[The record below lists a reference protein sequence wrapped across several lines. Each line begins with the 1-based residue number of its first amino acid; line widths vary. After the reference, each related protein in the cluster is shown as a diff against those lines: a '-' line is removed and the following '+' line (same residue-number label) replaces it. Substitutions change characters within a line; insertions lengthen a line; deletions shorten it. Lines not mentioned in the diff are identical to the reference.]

1 MIHKMR
7 NLIFRLKRLPRLV
20 ASLEQRLDR
29 IHETLGRI
37 ESRHV
42 RALSAPRLCDA
53 EFRVYSQWGEDGI
66 IQLLLKYVPMEQH
79 AFVEFGVENYRESNT
94 RFLLMH
100 DNWSGLV
107 IDGDER
113 NIDFIKRDA
122 IFWRYNLKAD
132 CAFVTRENINEL
144 LRRNGLEGDIGL
156 LSIDIDGNDYWVWE
170 AIDVVT
176 PRIVIA
182 EYNSRFGAERA
193 VTVPYRSDFMRQAA
207 HPSMIYYG
215 ASLAA
220 LVHLGD
226 RKGYDFVGSNSA
238 GNNAFFVR
246 RDVRPESLPVLT
258 VRQGYVQSQ
267 FREFRDSAGSL
278 TFASFEEEQA
288 LLNTLPLTEVP

>member
-1 MIHKMR
+1 MISR
-7 NLIFRLKRLPRLV
+7 VARLIARFSEIDAK
-20 ASLEQRLDR
+20 LDR
-29 IHETLGRI
+29 LQEMVGRI
-37 ESRHV
+37 EARRV
-42 RALSAPRLCDA
+42 RGSQIADLRDA

-66 IQLLLKYVPMEQH
+66 IQMLLKYVPIERQI
-79 AFVEFGVENYRESNT
+79 FVEFGVENYRESNT
-94 RFLLMH
+94 RFLLVH

-107 IDGDER
+107 MDGDKR

-122 IFWRYNLKAD
+122 IFWRHNLKAD

-144 LRRNGLEGDIGL
+144 LRRNGVEGDIGL
-156 LSIDIDGNDYWVWE
+156 LSIDIDGNDYWVWQ

-176 PRIVIA
+176 PRVVIA
-182 EYNSRFGAERA
+182 EYNSRFGAERS
-193 VTVPYRSDFMRQAA
+193 VTVPYSPDFTRKGA

-246 RDVRPESLPVLT
+246 RDVRPNALPALT
-258 VRQGYVQSQ
+258 AQEGYVRSQ
-267 FREFRDSAGSL
+267 FREMRDSTGRL
-278 TFASFEEEQA
+278 TFSSFEEEQA
-288 LLNTLPLTEVP
+288 LLDSLPLTEVP

>member
-1 MIHKMR
+1 MIRKMR
-7 NLIFRLKRLPRLV
+7 KLISRLRRLPV
-20 ASLEQRLDR
+20 SLRDFEQRLDR
-29 IHETLGRI
+29 IQETLGRI

-66 IQLLLKYVPMEQH
+66 IQLLLKYVPIERRT
-79 AFVEFGVENYRESNT
+79 FVEFGVENYRESNT

-107 IDGDER
+107 MDGDER
-113 NIDFIKRDA
+113 NIDFIRRDA
-122 IFWRYNLKAD
+122 IFWRHNLKAD

-144 LRRNGLEGDIGL
+144 LRRNGLESDIGL
-156 LSIDIDGNDYWVWE
+156 LSIDIDGNDYWVWQ

-182 EYNSRFGAERA
+182 EYNSRFGHDRS
-193 VTVPYRSDFMRQAA
+193 VTVPYRPDFTRHGA

-220 LVHLGD
+220 LVRLGD

-246 RDVRPESLPVLT
+246 RDVRPDSLPVLT
-258 VRQGYVQSQ
+258 AREGYVRSQ
-267 FREFRDSAGSL
+267 FREMRDSAGEL
-278 TFASFEEEQA
+278 TFSSFEEEQA
-288 LLNTLPLTEVP
+288 LLNTLPLTEAP

>member
-1 MIHKMR
+1 MIRKMR
-7 NLIFRLKRLPRLV
+7 NLISHLKLLAV
-20 ASLEQRLDR
+20 SATNFEQRLDR
-29 IHETLGRI
+29 IQETLGRI

-42 RALSAPRLCDA
+42 RALSTPSFRDA

-66 IQLLLKYVPMEQH
+66 IQLLLKYVPIERH
-79 AFVEFGVENYRESNT
+79 TFVEFGVENYRESNT

-107 IDGDER
+107 IDGSER
-113 NIDFIKRDA
+113 NIDFIRNDA
-122 IFWRYNLKAD
+122 IFWRHNLKAD
-132 CAFVTRENINEL
+132 CAFVSRENINEL
-144 LRRNGLEGDIGL
+144 LRRNGLEGDLGL

-170 AIDVVT
+170 TIDVVK

-182 EYNSRFGAERA
+182 EYNSRFGADRS
-193 VTVPYRSDFMRQAA
+193 VTVPYRADFTRKEA

-220 LVHLGD
+220 LVHLGN

-258 VRQGYVQSQ
+258 AQAGYVRSQ
-267 FREFRDSAGSL
+267 FRETRDSAGRLMFS
-278 TFASFEEEQA
+278 TFEEEQA